1 MDEADDDLKVLIRNA
16 TAKWRTAGRTSGDRA
31 GPSKATGRAREN
43 TEAVKRNEQRN
54 ALTDDVKGET

>member
-16 TAKWRTAGRTSGDRA
+16 TAKWRTAGRTSKALGERQTERDRE
-31 GPSKATGRAREN
+31 REN

>member
-31 GPSKATGRAREN
+31 GPSKALGERERERER
-43 TEAVKRNEQRN
+43 TRSQAK
-54 ALTDDVKGET
+54 

>member
-16 TAKWRTAGRTSGDRA
+16 TAKWRTAGRTR
-31 GPSKATGRAREN
+31 KALGGRQTERVREN